1 MTSIRA
7 GYEGRPERLARAG
20 ASLPVQ
26 IGLDLSFHP
35 DSGVRPQLPDTLYS
49 ALIDT
54 GANINAIDL
63 ALAESMALPMAEQQN
78 IAGVHGRQ
86 ETNLYL
92 AQIYIPALDFTIH
105 GQLAGVSLS
114 ASGMPYEAL
123 LGRPFLR
130 YFTMTYDG
138 PTGLVTL
145 SR

>member
-1 MTSIRA
+1 MPTIRA

-20 ASLPVQ
+20 ALLPVQ
-26 IGLDLSFHP
+26 IGLDLSFRS
-35 DSGVRPQLPDTLYS
+35 DSGARPQLPDTLYS

-54 GANINAIDL
+54 GANVNAIDL
-63 ALAESMALPMAEQQN
+63 ALAESMALTLAEQRN
-78 IAGVHGRQ
+78 IAGIHGRQ

-92 AQIYIPALDFTIH
+92 GQIYIPALDFTIH

-130 YFTMTYDG
+130 NFTMTYDG

>member
-7 GYEGRPERLARAG
+7 GYEGRPERLVSVG
-20 ASLPVQ
+20 ASLSVQ
-26 IGLDLSFHP
+26 IGLDLSFCS
-35 DSGVRPQLPDTLYS
+35 DSGAPPQLPDTLYS

-63 ALAESMALPMAEQQN
+63 ALAESMALMLAEQRN
-78 IAGVHGRQ
+78 MAGVHGRQ

-92 AQIYIPALDFTIH
+92 AQIYVPALDFTIYERV
-105 GQLAGVSLS
+105 AGVSLS
-114 ASGMPYEAL
+114 AARQPHAAL

-130 YFTMTYDG
+130 HFTMTYDG
-138 PTGLVTL
+138 PAGLVTL